1 MSPQANKTLSFK
13 FSGPTIFWV
22 LFLESRV
29 FEIGFLFF
37 NIMLMHI
44 NIHNFCGISK
54 NKQNNKQNIMDNG
67 EELMRQAREI
77 LERER
82 QEEMT
87 RRERDRRLAEL
98 EQLRANLEREAER
111 VQQLIAEHESRR
123 FAAG

>member
-1 MSPQANKTLSFK
+1 
-13 FSGPTIFWV
+13 
-22 LFLESRV
+22 
-29 FEIGFLFF
+29 
-37 NIMLMHI
+37 
-44 NIHNFCGISK
+44 
-54 NKQNNKQNIMDNG
+54 MDNG